1 MIRPLLVVFFA
12 LASIAP
18 SCLLAAE
25 DPVQWTLTFDSK
37 AAAPG
42 SHVLAK
48 FTGTIEPHWHVY
60 SMTTPPGG
68 PNPTTA
74 SIADNPAVA
83 GFKIYQ
89 SKPVRKLDPSFG
101 IDTETFAEQYVL
113 LFDIELKK
121 DAPAGPADI
130 NAKVRY
136 QSCNDTICLP
146 PRKKAATGSIAIDP
160 SAKTDAIL
168 IPSGYTLLPTP
179 VQAKTSAPSVA
190 TAANS
195 APAPATP
202 PAGAGLGLFVLTAF
216 AAGIA
221 AIFTPC
227 VFPMIPFTV
236 SYFVNRQTGSRTH
249 GVLQALAFCLG
260 IIVFFTGIGAVLKVV
275 VGSAGVVQLGN
286 SPWVNGFIGAVFI
299 AFGLSLLGAYE
310 LALPSGLL
318 TKLNQAS
325 EGGGYLG
332 SLLMGLTFTLT
343 SFACIGPFMG
353 SLLAGS
359 VQGGGLQPVVGMAA
373 FSTGLAAPFFLLAL
387 FPSFLQRMPKSGGW
401 LMRVKVV
408 LGFVVLAIAMK
419 YLSSADQILQTDWIS
434 REMFLAS
441 WVVLFA
447 LPGLYLLGLLRLEGI
462 KPEDHLGVGRVLVAA
477 VFLTFSISLLPGLFG
492 ASLGNV
498 EAFIPVQAK
507 GVALL
512 GGGGESAGPAWMKNQ
527 YKEALAKARAENK
540 LVFINFTGYACTN
553 CHWMKANMFPRPE
566 ITPLL
571 KDFVLVD
578 LYTDGTDAESEQN
591 QQLEEKR
598 FGTVAIPFYAIV
610 DPDERTIAT
619 FPGLTRKASEFVT
632 FLKSRS
638 SGVASAEPGTI
649 RPRSFPVP
657 FRSRPATL
665 PPLFASIAPAARR
678 LSAPESR
685 AGAALP
691 PRLPTDADGSRWRE
705 FCRA

>member
-1 MIRPLLVVFFA
+1 MLRLISVFFLA
-12 LASIAP
+12 LVSSFA
-18 SCLLAAE
+18 AAE

-48 FTGTIEPHWHVY
+48 FTGTIQPHWHVY

-101 IDTETFAEQYVL
+101 IDTETFSEQYVL
-113 LFDIELKK
+113 LFDVELKK
-121 DAPAGPADI
+121 DAAGPGNITA
-130 NAKVRY
+130 NVRY

-146 PRKKAATGSIAIDP
+146 PKKKSAMAAIAIDP
-160 SAKTDAIL
+160 SAKAAAIA
-168 IPSGYTLLPTP
+168 IPPGYTLVPTP
-179 VQAKTSAPSVA
+179 APGSASTSSVPTATQSAP
-190 TAANS
+190 TPPEK
-195 APAPATP
+195 PAPAGDFGLFLIT
-202 PAGAGLGLFVLTAF
+202 AFGAGL
-216 AAGIA
+216 A

-236 SYFVNRQTGSRTH
+236 SYFLNRQTGGKRDGILHAT
-249 GVLQALAFCLG
+249 VFCLG
-260 IIVFFTGIGAVLKVV
+260 IVILFTGLGALMKAIA
-275 VGSAGVVQLGN
+275 GPFGVVQLGN
-286 SPWVNGFIGAVFI
+286 SPWVNGFIAAVFVV
-299 AFGLSLLGAYE
+299 FGLSLLGAYE
-310 LALPSGLL
+310 LTLPSGLL
-318 TKLNQAS
+318 TKMNQAS
-325 EGGGYLG
+325 EGGGYAG
-332 SLLMGLTFTLT
+332 TLLMGLTFTLT
-343 SFACIGPFMG
+343 SFACIGPFVG
-353 SLLAGS
+353 PLLAAS
-359 VQGGGLQPVVGMAA
+359 VQSSTPVFGMAA
-373 FSTGLAAPFFLLAL
+373 FATGLAAPFFVLAL
-387 FPSFLQRMPKSGGW
+387 FPSFLNKLPRSGGW

-408 LGFVVLAIAMK
+408 AGFVVLAIAMK

-462 KPEDHLGVGRVLVAA
+462 NADDHLGVGRVLAA
-477 VFLTFSISLLPGLFG
+477 ALFLTFSISLLPGLFG

-512 GGGGESAGPAWMKNQ
+512 GGAGEPAATVWMKNQ

-566 ITPLL
+566 ITGLL
-571 KDFVLVD
+571 KNFVLVD
-578 LYTDGTDAESEQN
+578 LYTDGTDAASEQN

-610 DPDERTIAT
+610 DPDEHTIAT
-619 FPGLTRKASEFVT
+619 FPGLTRNASEFVT
-632 FLKSRS
+632 FLKSRETK
-638 SGVASAEPGTI
+638 VAS
-649 RPRSFPVP
+649 
-657 FRSRPATL
+657 
-665 PPLFASIAPAARR
+665 R
-678 LSAPESR
+678 L
-685 AGAALP
+685 
-691 PRLPTDADGSRWRE
+691 
-705 FCRA
+705 

>member
-1 MIRPLLVVFFA
+1 MLRLISVFFLA
-12 LASIAP
+12 LVSSFA
-18 SCLLAAE
+18 AAE
-25 DPVQWTLTFDSK
+25 DPVQWTLAFDSK

-42 SHVLAK
+42 SHVLAR
-48 FTGTIEPHWHVY
+48 FTGTIQPHWHVY
-60 SMTTPPGG
+60 SMTTPQGG

-101 IDTETFAEQYVL
+101 IDTETFSEQYVL

-121 DAPAGPADI
+121 DAAAGQADI
-130 NAKVRY
+130 AANVRY

-146 PRKKAATGSIAIDP
+146 PKKKSATGPITIDP
-160 SAKTDAIL
+160 SANAAATA
-168 IPSGYTLLPTP
+168 IPSGYTLVPTAAQASAAPTP
-179 VQAKTSAPSVA
+179 VTPKDAPVPQSSGLSLFLL
-190 TAANS
+190 TAF
-195 APAPATP
+195 
-202 PAGAGLGLFVLTAF
+202 GAGL
-216 AAGIA
+216 A

-236 SYFVNRQTGSRTH
+236 SYFLNRQTGAKRD
-249 GVLQALAFCLG
+249 GVLQAIVFCLG
-260 IIVFFTGIGAVLKVV
+260 IVILFTGLGVLITAISGA
-275 VGSAGVVQLGN
+275 SGVVKLGN
-286 SPWVNGFIGAVFI
+286 SPLVNAFIAAVFVI
-299 AFGLSLLGAYE
+299 FGLSLLGAYE
-310 LALPSGLL
+310 LTLPSGFL
-318 TKLNQAS
+318 TKMNQAA

-332 SLLMGLTFTLT
+332 TLLMGLTFTLT
-343 SFACIGPFMG
+343 SFACIGPIVG
-353 SLLAGS
+353 PLLVAS
-359 VQGGGLQPVVGMAA
+359 VQTSGLQPVFGMAA
-373 FSTGLAAPFFLLAL
+373 FATGLAAPFFVLAL
-387 FPSFLQRMPKSGGW
+387 FPSFLQKLPNSGGW

-462 KPEDHLGVGRVLVAA
+462 NAEDHLGVGRVLVAA
-477 VFLTFSISLLPGLFG
+477 LFLTFSISLLPGLFG

-512 GGGGESAGPAWMKNQ
+512 GGAGESAGPAWMKNQ
-527 YKEALAKARAENK
+527 YKEALTKARAENK

-566 ITPLL
+566 ITGLL

-578 LYTDGTDAESEQN
+578 LYTDGTDAASEQN

-619 FPGLTRKASEFVT
+619 FPGLTRNASDFVS
-632 FLKSRS
+632 FLKSRDTK
-638 SGVASAEPGTI
+638 VAS
-649 RPRSFPVP
+649 
-657 FRSRPATL
+657 
-665 PPLFASIAPAARR
+665 R
-678 LSAPESR
+678 L
-685 AGAALP
+685 
-691 PRLPTDADGSRWRE
+691 
-705 FCRA
+705 

>member
-1 MIRPLLVVFFA
+1 MFRRSAVSFFA
-12 LASIAP
+12 LAALA
-18 SCLLAAE
+18 CAAE
-25 DPVQWTLTFDSK
+25 DPVQWTLAFDSK
-37 AAAPG
+37 TAAPG

-48 FTGTIEPHWHVY
+48 LTGTIEEHWHVY

-74 SIADNPAVA
+74 KIADNPAVA
-83 GFKIYQ
+83 SFRIYQ
-89 SKPVRKLDPSFG
+89 AKPVRKLDPSFG
-101 IDTETFAEQYVL
+101 IDTETFADQYVL

-121 DAPAGPADI
+121 NAAAGPSDI
-130 NAKVRY
+130 TANVRY

-146 PRKKAATGSIAIDP
+146 PKKKSATASLTIDP
-160 SAKTDAIL
+160 SAKTEAIA
-168 IPSGYTLLPTP
+168 IPAGFSPIPVLAATSGSAAATTATTAPTP
-179 VQAKTSAPSVA
+179 SST
-190 TAANS
+190 
-195 APAPATP
+195 PASS
-202 PAGAGLGLFVLTAF
+202 GGLGFFLIAAF
-216 AAGIA
+216 AAGVA

-236 SYFVNRQTGSRTH
+236 SYFLNRQTG
-249 GVLQALAFCLG
+249 GKKAGILQALAFCLG
-260 IIVFFTGIGAVLKVV
+260 IVFFFTAIGALVKLA
-275 VGSAGVVQLGN
+275 VGSAGVVELGN
-286 SPWVNGFIGAVFI
+286 SPWVNGFIGALFVVFG
-299 AFGLSLLGAYE
+299 FSLLGAFE

-325 EGGGYLG
+325 EGGGYFG

-359 VQGGGLQPVVGMAA
+359 VESNGLQPVLGMAS

-387 FPSFLQRMPKSGGW
+387 FPSFLQKMPKSGGW

-419 YLSSADQILQTDWIS
+419 YLSSADQILQTDFIS
-434 REMFLAS
+434 REIFLAS

-447 LPGLYLLGLLRLEGI
+447 LPGLYLLGFVRLEGI
-462 KPEDHLGVGRVLVAA
+462 KPEDHLGVGRVLIAA
-477 VFLTFSISLLPGLFG
+477 LFLTFSISLLPGLFG

-507 GVALL
+507 NTAFFSGA
-512 GGGGESAGPAWMKNQ
+512 GGEPAPVWMKNQ

-571 KDFVLVD
+571 KDFVLLD

-598 FGTVAIPFYAIV
+598 FGTVAIPYYAIV
-610 DPDERTIAT
+610 DPDERTLAT
-619 FPGLTRKASEFVT
+619 FPGLTRNVAEFVG
-632 FLKSRS
+632 FLKTRDTK
-638 SGVASAEPGTI
+638 VASK
-649 RPRSFPVP
+649 
-657 FRSRPATL
+657 L
-665 PPLFASIAPAARR
+665 
-678 LSAPESR
+678 
-685 AGAALP
+685 
-691 PRLPTDADGSRWRE
+691 
-705 FCRA
+705 

>member
-1 MIRPLLVVFFA
+1 MLRLISVFFLA
-12 LASIAP
+12 LVSMFA
-18 SCLLAAE
+18 AAE
-25 DPVQWTLTFDSK
+25 DPVQWTLAIDSK

-48 FTGTIEPHWHVY
+48 FTGTIQPHWHVY

-74 SIADNPAVA
+74 SIADNPAIA

-101 IDTETFAEQYVL
+101 IDTETFSEQYVL

-121 DAPAGPADI
+121 DATAGNITA
-130 NAKVRY
+130 NVRY

-146 PRKKAATGSIAIDP
+146 PKKKSATTSITIDP
-160 SAKTDAIL
+160 SANATAIA
-168 IPSGYTLLPTP
+168 IPSGYTLVPTP
-179 VQAKTSAPSVA
+179 VPGSASSSSVSSSTR
-190 TAANS
+190 TAPTPPEK
-195 APAPATP
+195 PAPA
-202 PAGAGLGLFVLTAF
+202 GDFSLFLITAF
-216 AAGIA
+216 AAGVA

-236 SYFVNRQTGSRTH
+236 SYFLNRQSGGKRD
-249 GVLQALAFCLG
+249 GVLQAIVFCLG
-260 IIVFFTGIGAVLKVV
+260 IVILFTGLGVLITAISGA
-275 VGSAGVVQLGN
+275 SGVVKLGN
-286 SPWVNGFIGAVFI
+286 SPWVNAFIAAVFVT
-299 AFGLSLLGAYE
+299 FGLSLLGAYE
-310 LALPSGLL
+310 LTLPSGML

-332 SLLMGLTFTLT
+332 TLLMGLTFTLT
-343 SFACIGPFMG
+343 SFACIGPIVG
-353 SLLAGS
+353 PLLVAS
-359 VQGGGLQPVVGMAA
+359 VQTSGLQPVLGMASFA
-373 FSTGLAAPFFLLAL
+373 TGLAAPFFVLSL
-387 FPSFLQRMPKSGGW
+387 FPSFLQKLPKSGGW

-434 REMFLAS
+434 REVFLAS

-462 KPEDHLGVGRVLVAA
+462 TAEDRLGVGRVLVAA
-477 VFLTFSISLLPGLFG
+477 LFLTFSISLLPGLFG

-512 GGGGESAGPAWMKNQ
+512 GGAGEPAGPVWLKNQ
-527 YKEALAKARAENK
+527 YKEALAQARAENK

-566 ITPLL
+566 ITGLL

-578 LYTDGTDAESEQN
+578 LYTDGTDAPSEQN

-619 FPGLTRKASEFVT
+619 FPGLTRNASDFVS
-632 FLKSRS
+632 FLKSRDTK
-638 SGVASAEPGTI
+638 VAS
-649 RPRSFPVP
+649 
-657 FRSRPATL
+657 
-665 PPLFASIAPAARR
+665 R
-678 LSAPESR
+678 L
-685 AGAALP
+685 
-691 PRLPTDADGSRWRE
+691 
-705 FCRA
+705 